1 MSTELFEKYYLEARD
16 DGADMTAAIEEKLRE
31 YGTCVLGTGTYV
43 VNGVNMPDHTS
54 IIGLGRS
61 TTLLLDESVKEGYAV
76 KIASYC
82 TVKNIGVV
90 GSKDL
95 ITLPEEV
102 GERHGLKF
110 EGTIISDPT
119 IPQPAHS
126 IVEGCF
132 IRSFTGGGLTCTH
145 SGGSVRCAVTAS
157 NCHIFN
163 CGAGIN
169 IPFRS
174 EYHQF
179 ANMLCT
185 GNLYGCINNGG
196 NNDFA
201 NCGFNSNITGYLID
215 NTDSKS
221 PNNSHGTISGCTF
234 NHTNKNT
241 GIGILIKNASHG
253 YVFTGCQIFYSQTVI
268 ENSNNIHLNA
278 CNYGRDEVITVKGGV
293 MNMFTNCLFKNQPQ
307 VTVEDNELFR
317 FINCFTSKGEEV
329 TVNKE

>member
-1 MSTELFEKYYLEARD
+1 MNSELMNKYYLEPRD

-31 YGTCVLGTGTYV
+31 YGTCILGTGTYV
-43 VNGVNMPDHTS
+43 VNCVNMPDCSS

-61 TTLLLDESVKEGYAV
+61 TTLLLDESVNEGYAV

-82 TVKNIGVV
+82 TVKNLSVV
-90 GSKDL
+90 GSKEL
-95 ITLPEEV
+95 IALPEEV

-163 CGAGIN
+163 CGVGIN

-196 NNDFA
+196 NNDFT
-201 NCGFNSNITGYLID
+201 NCGFNSNITGYVID

-221 PNNSHGTISGCTF
+221 PNNSHGTVSGCTF

-278 CNYGRDEVITVKGGV
+278 CNYGRDEVIIVKGGV